1 MKDTLALARKV
12 SQPVPLFDHGARL
25 LLPFVRLT
33 ETPSSTTEALQC
45 IVVLKIYFERGLS
58 MVHHLI
64 VGLVEGVITPGAP
77 RLLSTSY
84 TTFWEDIGF
93 CMFHQLGHLRP
104 AM

>member
-1 MKDTLALARKV
+1 
-12 SQPVPLFDHGARL
+12 
-25 LLPFVRLT
+25 
-33 ETPSSTTEALQC
+33 
-45 IVVLKIYFERGLS
+45 

-77 RLLSTSY
+77 GLLPTSY

-93 CMFHQLGHLRP
+93 SILGHLPP